1 MFVVRPP
8 GDHRVTF
15 AVVAAAA
22 TRLPGCTNSPTRQL
36 WAERKFVQY

>member
-1 MFVVRPP
+1 MRPP

-22 TRLPGCTNSPTRQL
+22 TRLPGRAPAELLMGKLMSQL
-36 WAERKFVQY
+36 TKCA